1 MAALSYNPL
10 VAIQIALAGQAA
22 DVVKQHDGP
31 TLPEAG
37 VVAADHQ
44 FTCGDGE
51 ASVTPPV
58 KVPVRHQGA
67 CESEPWSD
75 CHSQGSLAA

>member
-31 TLPEAG
+31 TLPEAEQLP
-37 VVAADHQ
+37 D
-44 FTCGDGE
+44 
-51 ASVTPPV
+51 SLP
-58 KVPVRHQGA
+58 
-67 CESEPWSD
+67 S
-75 CHSQGSLAA
+75 SLASTSKLVSKMSIVRIPAIRS